1 MERRIALRKN
11 DEWMNKFIDRSCSK
25 FRMRERISDKNKDIG
40 KLRNGL

>member
-25 FRMRERISDKNKDIG
+25 FRMRETIGNKNIDIS
-40 KLRNGL
+40 KLRNGI